1 MIDVTNKNI
10 FLSGPMT
17 GIKNNNVAAFCD
29 AQATL
34 HQMGAAEVYNPAH
47 QWLQCRCPTDK
58 PHEYWMVGCINDLT
72 EYDIFS
78 RKPKYDMLVRLPE
91 WIESAGSVTEV
102 QVARACGIPVYE
114 LSEVIG
120 DWTQRTVCDA

>member
-1 MIDVTNKNI
+1 MIDVTNKNV

-34 HQMGAAEVYNPAH
+34 HQMGAAEVYNPAYH
-47 QWLQCRCPTDK
+47 WLHRGCPTEM
-58 PHEYWMVGCINDLT
+58 PHEYWMVGCIHDLSDHNMYRKPRYDMVVTLEGSDDSMGALT
-72 EYDIFS
+72 EKS
-78 RKPKYDMLVRLPE
+78 
-91 WIESAGSVTEV
+91 
-102 QVARACGIPVYE
+102 VARACGIPIYP

-120 DWTQRTVCDA
+120 E